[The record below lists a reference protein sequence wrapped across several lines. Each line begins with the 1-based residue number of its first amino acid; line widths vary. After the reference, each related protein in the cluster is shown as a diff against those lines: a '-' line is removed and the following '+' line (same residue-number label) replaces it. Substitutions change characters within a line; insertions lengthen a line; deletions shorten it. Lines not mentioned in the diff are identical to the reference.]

1 MGKEEK
7 KAPSSPA
14 GNNLSQAAQ
23 APGTEQKKVPE
34 TALMSKKPPK
44 GDPSRGKEEDAH
56 KCCGCHFPL
65 LVALLQLALGVSI
78 TVLGFLMASFS
89 SSLLARDTP
98 YWAGIILCVVA
109 LLGLVM
115 LCISYQPDEKTCVQF
130 AIKVAYFLLSTLSL
144 LVCVLAVAFAAYCY
158 SQITQFTCE
167 TISETCQCKLDT
179 EDPLSRT
186 FTYQDV
192 SDCPDFLGTFRLYLL
207 IQMVLNLL
215 AALVGFAACFV
226 MWKDRYQVFYVGIRL
241 YSSTVPGVQQQK
253 V

>member
-7 KAPSSPA
+7 KAPSSPTR
-14 GNNLSQAAQ
+14 NNRSQAGQ
-23 APGTEQKKVPE
+23 APGSEPRKEPE
-34 TALMSKKPPK
+34 AALMSKKPPK
-44 GDPSRGKEEDAH
+44 EDPSLGQKEDAYR
-56 KCCGCHFPL
+56 CCGCRFPL

-78 TVLGFLMASFS
+78 TVVGFLMVSIS
-89 SSLLARDTP
+89 SSVLGRDTP

-109 LLGLVM
+109 VLGLVM
-115 LCISYQPDEKTCVQF
+115 LCISYQPDEKTCAQF

-144 LVCVLAVAFAAYCY
+144 VVCVLAVAFAAYCY

-167 TISETCQCKLDT
+167 PISETCQCKLDK

-186 FTYQDV
+186 FIYQDV
-192 SDCPDFLGTFRLYLL
+192 SDCPNFLETFRLYLL
-207 IQMVLNLL
+207 IQMALNSL

-226 MWKDRYQVFYVGIRL
+226 MWKDRYQVFYVGIWLNR
-241 YSSTVPGVQQQK
+241 SAVPGAQQQK

>member
-1 MGKEEK
+1 MH
-7 KAPSSPA
+7 
-14 GNNLSQAAQ
+14 L
-23 APGTEQKKVPE
+23 
-34 TALMSKKPPK
+34 
-44 GDPSRGKEEDAH
+44 
-56 KCCGCHFPL
+56 
-65 LVALLQLALGVSI
+65 
-78 TVLGFLMASFS
+78 
-89 SSLLARDTP
+89 
-98 YWAGIILCVVA
+98 LCVVA

-144 LVCVLAVAFAAYCY
+144 VVCVLAVAFASYCY

-186 FTYQDV
+186 FIYQDV
-192 SDCPDFLGTFRLYLL
+192 AECPDFLGIFKLYLL
-207 IQMVLNLL
+207 IQIVLNLL

-241 YSSTVPGVQQQK
+241 YPSTVTGVQQQK